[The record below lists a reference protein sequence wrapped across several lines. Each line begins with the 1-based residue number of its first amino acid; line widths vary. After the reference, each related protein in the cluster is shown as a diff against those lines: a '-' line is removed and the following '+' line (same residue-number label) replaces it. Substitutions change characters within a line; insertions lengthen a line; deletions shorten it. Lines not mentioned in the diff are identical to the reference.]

1 MLISVAAP
9 KQCSHPVGPPRADLP
24 ALPEPLGRLRL
35 CHAAARAWGAQL
47 PPGGAAAAHGCG
59 LDGVHHLPL
68 AGEEHC
74 HRHPAEAWSVWRQVA
89 LNIATVAFC
98 CHIFQQAESFVNWW
112 RSFRIWHEHLWAWR
126 TSKIWSF
133 QLCDRLAARVGSF
146 HLLKRRCESFWQ
158 PCSSQEIS
166 GNSLGGMNQ
175 SAGPATR
182 KNMAC
187 QFSSISD

>member
-1 MLISVAAP
+1 MPTSQPCLSRLAAYVCATPRPGHGAPNYHLVALRRRMAAALMG
-9 KQCSHPVGPPRADLP
+9 CTTSHW
-24 ALPEPLGRLRL
+24 PERSIVTDTRLR
-35 CHAAARAWGAQL
+35 HGMAPA
-47 PPGGAAAAHGCG
+47 GG
-59 LDGVHHLPL
+59 
-68 AGEEHC
+68 
-74 HRHPAEAWSVWRQVA
+74 
-89 LNIATVAFC
+89 TVAFC

-126 TSKIWSF
+126 ISKIWSF